1 MQLQYI
7 AGDPP
12 PQANGKSLQ
21 AMVLD
26 REWNMSE
33 TLTWLFT
40 EEVMNQSRCVMFRM
54 YRVRG
59 SFFFPLHEAQQTDV
73 IILDAVGAHIVRE
86 KFAFPCEKSG
96 SYLRA
101 SRLAPGTVGAKAR
114 TNRALASQ
122 ISTPLSISEPPCS
135 QNVPSVPNSS
145 RFSSALNVSRIDAVY
160 DDLLEPIP
168 SLPISYVLEEIEF
181 GRILASMTRPLPSN
195 YLPSVFAAQPKD
207 SRSDVWICDSG
218 VSCHM
223 PNDATTI
230 YCGRPPPSGQREVT
244 TSDGTG
250 QRVEYVGNFDMVIH
264 GRSNEPITL
273 CDVSY
278 VPSTRFIFFPPP

>member
-1 MQLQYI
+1 
-7 AGDPP
+7 
-12 PQANGKSLQ
+12 
-21 AMVLD
+21 
-26 REWNMSE
+26 
-33 TLTWLFT
+33 
-40 EEVMNQSRCVMFRM
+40 MFRM

-181 GRILASMTRPLPSN
+181 GRKSFFESDYSLAAAALNPGMLKHGKVVDNNHLHVSLAHAHASILQATGRQHSCLLIGELVSCSACSMAKGTRASNTPHTTPRAKRPMELVHIDTARPFLASLWGSRYVVMFVDIGSRLQPSYIRHPRQECN
-195 YLPSVFAAQPKD
+195 RYPRRREACYCRHGSSTSFA
-207 SRSDVWICDSG
+207 
-218 VSCHM
+218 
-223 PNDATTI
+223 
-230 YCGRPPPSGQREVT
+230 E
-244 TSDGTG
+244 
-250 QRVEYVGNFDMVIH
+250 
-264 GRSNEPITL
+264 
-273 CDVSY
+273 
-278 VPSTRFIFFPPP
+278 